1 MIFMEGIKRRGNLEI
16 GDRDNPPLPI
26 FAETC
31 WFSWTE
37 QKFPL
42 DRSISSL
49 CFVEGR
55 KWSIR
60 HPQNRG
66 KQQGFVGGEE
76 ETLSREIPPWLD
88 TRRLDVEKAK
98 GKREIWELENA
109 REKYTFRIRDL
120 MLLWRGERG
129 GGENVSRP
137 VLQNDETEQL
147 WFAKFPTTKL
157 EILLLRKFA
166 THGWDN

>member
-1 MIFMEGIKRRGNLEI
+1 MIFIEGIKRRGNLEI

-60 HPQNRG
+60 QNRG

-88 TRRLDVEKAK
+88 TRRRKSERKERNLRI
-98 GKREIWELENA
+98 GKRE
-109 REKYTFRIRDL
+109 REIRVSNTRSDAPVKGRERRRRKCISPRPSK
-120 MLLWRGERG
+120 WRNGATLVR
-129 GGENVSRP
+129 
-137 VLQNDETEQL
+137 
-147 WFAKFPTTKL
+147 
-157 EILLLRKFA
+157 EIS
-166 THGWDN
+166 NN